1 MRNVRN
7 YKEIERR
14 EIMFNKYTRITA
26 IAAVVLLFFT
36 RVVSL
41 RILVK
46 GLFNLVPVAIVLS
59 IFIFVKDD
67 FYKRKKDILGDY
79 NVDEL
84 EYGEGEK
91 ALALYDELVTEAINT
106 LKVIGA
112 LIGLYI
118 VVVVGYHLLQST
130 ISLRNI
136 IYLVV
141 ALFVLYVIGAIETER
156 EKISKAKINKGEVK
170 WKILLISPKSS
181 KPSSAN
187 IPMFSSLER

>member
-170 WKILLISPKSS
+170 
-181 KPSSAN
+181 
-187 IPMFSSLER
+187 

>member
-1 MRNVRN
+1 MKNVRN

-14 EIMFNKYTRITA
+14 ERAFNKYTRITA
-26 IAAVVLLFFT
+26 IAVVVLLFFT

-46 GLFNLVPVAIVLS
+46 GLLNLVPVAIVLS
-59 IFIFVKDD
+59 IFLFAKDD
-67 FYKRKKDILGDY
+67 FYKRKKDILGNY

-106 LKVIGA
+106 LKVIGV

-118 VVVVGYHLLQST
+118 VVVVGYHFLKST

-136 IYLVV
+136 IYLVIT
-141 ALFVLYVIGAIETER
+141 LFVLYVIGAIETER
-156 EKISKAKINKGEVK
+156 EKVSKAKVNKGG
-170 WKILLISPKSS
+170 L
-181 KPSSAN
+181 
-187 IPMFSSLER
+187 R